1 MIDCQSHK
9 LKKKNNP
16 LRRSTSK
23 DKTKTTG
30 VPYRMEQVL
39 LFFFFGFVMAARIA
53 SSKTFLRPS
62 CVKALHSRYFTA
74 PISFAMPSAALAWT
88 TEAPLAFKVD
98 RVASSFLRSDFV
110 PTSRIGTPGA

>member
-9 LKKKNNP
+9 KITHFVIAKV
-16 LRRSTSK
+16 
-23 DKTKTTG
+23 KTKQKEF
-30 VPYRMEQVL
+30 PYRMEQVL
-39 LFFFFGFVMAARIA
+39 FFFFFGLVMAARIA
-53 SSKTFLRPS
+53 SSKTFFRPS

-74 PISFAMPSAALAWT
+74 PISLAMLSAALAGT